1 MSEIQGLLG
10 MADENDLQNLQSEID
25 DFVEVRDWSQFHT
38 PRNLA
43 MSISIE
49 AAELLECIQWKE
61 VSNEELLSNSKLKKS
76 VEDELADVMIYS
88 LRFCSSLGLDPLQIM
103 REKLSQNRVK
113 YPVDK
118 AKGKSEKYDQL

>member
-1 MSEIQGLLG
+1 
-10 MADENDLQNLQSEID
+10 MADVSDLQNLQSEIN

-49 AAELLECIQWKE
+49 AAELLECFQWGE
-61 VSNEELLSNSKLKKS
+61 MSNEELLSDSKLRQS

-88 LRFCSSLGLDPLQIM
+88 LRFCSSLGLDPLLIM
-103 REKLSQNRVK
+103 REKLSQNHVK
-113 YPVDK
+113 YPVKK
-118 AKGKSEKYDQL
+118 AKGNSKKYNSI

>member
-1 MSEIQGLLG
+1 
-10 MADENDLQNLQSEID
+10 MADGNDLQNLQSEID

-61 VSNEELLSNSKLKKS
+61 VSNEELLSNSKLRKS